1 MTGVEKEIRQRK
13 NPEGCFMKVR
23 IQDFLFEAFNG
34 EACGT
39 ISGSLYGPVVIRT

>member
-13 NPEGCFMKVR
+13 NPECCFMKVR
-23 IQDFLFEAFNG
+23 IQDFYLAFNG